1 MIRFPIAFIETC
13 VQLQKRLDVG
23 SHQYV
28 FVFICYDNMYI
39 VVCVA
44 FSIMHLLCFD
54 SFLWDAYMSVAPVQC
69 ARHVLC
75 QADHHMMTLPR
86 LAHDKNEELYWA
98 RVSYMP
104 ADGQSYVM

>member
-13 VQLQKRLDVG
+13 VQLHKRLDVG

-44 FSIMHLLCFD
+44 FSIMHLLWFD
-54 SFLWDAYMSVAPVQC
+54 SFLWDACMSVVPVQSV
-69 ARHVLC
+69 RHVFC
-75 QADHHMMTLPR
+75 QADYHMKSLPM
-86 LAHDKNEELYWA
+86 LAHDGKENLYWA
-98 RVSYMP
+98 RVSLMP
-104 ADGQSYVM
+104 SDAHLFVM